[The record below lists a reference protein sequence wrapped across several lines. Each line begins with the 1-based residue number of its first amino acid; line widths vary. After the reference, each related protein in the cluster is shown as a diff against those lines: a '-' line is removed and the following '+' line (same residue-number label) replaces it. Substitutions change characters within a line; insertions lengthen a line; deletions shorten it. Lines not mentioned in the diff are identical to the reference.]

1 MLSKAAFIKWMTLL
15 HHRFNRT
22 PEEAVL
28 ALYFEHLRD
37 LQDAQFV
44 DAAQRVFNEDEYW
57 PTPKRFRDLALGVSK
72 VEAARDWAS
81 LLNAC
86 QRNDQQLNLSPAGL
100 VALRAIG
107 GWKAVAYAEGEFRL
121 SSLRKAFLEAYGVDS
136 STLQLGAGG
145 KDLEEAYGWQ

>member
-1 MLSKAAFIKWMTLL
+1 MLSKAAFVKWMTLL

-57 PTPKRFRDLALGVSK
+57 PTPKRLRDLALGVSK
-72 VEAARDWAS
+72 AEASRDWAS

-86 QRNDQQLNLSPAGL
+86 QQNDQQLNLSPAGV

-107 GWKAVAYAEGEFRL
+107 GWKVVAYAEGDFRL
-121 SSLRKAFLEAYGVDS
+121 SSLRKAFFEAYGVEANA
-136 STLQLGAGG
+136 LQLSPGNQN
-145 KDLEEAYGWQ
+145 LEEQYGHQ